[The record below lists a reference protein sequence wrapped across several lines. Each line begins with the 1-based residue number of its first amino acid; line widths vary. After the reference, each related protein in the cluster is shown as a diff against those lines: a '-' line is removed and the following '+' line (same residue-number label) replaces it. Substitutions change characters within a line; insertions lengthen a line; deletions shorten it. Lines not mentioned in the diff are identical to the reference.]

1 MKLRNQI
8 LALGLGGALA
18 AALVGGIGLLSSNK
32 LAGSLDETVT
42 MSLALQSSQ
51 EADMMHDAVRGD
63 VLLALFGAVS
73 KDDAQLKEAQ
83 EGLKSSADMG
93 LVEQAGKKH

>member
-51 EADMMHDAVRGD
+51 EADMMHDAVAKNGTED
-63 VLLALFGAVS
+63 
-73 KDDAQLKEAQ
+73 EW
-83 EGLKSSADMG
+83 SSF
-93 LVEQAGKKH
+93 

>member
-1 MKLRNQI
+1 VKLRNQI

-32 LAGSLDETVT
+32 LASFLDETVT

-51 EADMMHDAVRGD
+51 
-63 VLLALFGAVS
+63 
-73 KDDAQLKEAQ
+73 
-83 EGLKSSADMG
+83 
-93 LVEQAGKKH
+93 

>member
-1 MKLRNQI
+1 
-8 LALGLGGALA
+8 
-18 AALVGGIGLLSSNK
+18 
-32 LAGSLDETVT
+32 
-42 MSLALQSSQ
+42 
-51 EADMMHDAVRGD
+51 MMHDAVRGD

-93 LVEQAGKKH
+93 LVEQAGKQH